1 MRKDRLLIAGLG
13 LLILAGLIGRAISQA
28 PGELPGCQYNATP
41 PTLSDK
47 QTVVIQCDVN
57 GKIITH

>member
-1 MRKDRLLIAGLG
+1 MRKLLWIGLG
-13 LLILAGLIGRAISQA
+13 TIVLAGGLAAYVQAQA
-28 PGELPGCQYNATP
+28 PGEFPGCQYNATP

>member
-1 MRKDRLLIAGLG
+1 MKKLIWIGLG
-13 LLILAGLIGRAISQA
+13 TIALAGGLAAYVQAQA
-28 PGELPGCQYNATP
+28 PSELAGCVYNATP

-47 QTVVIQCDVN
+47 QTVVIQCNVN